1 MQKQTLENQSH
12 ITFILSDVPRFTL
25 PNISL
30 QRGWPFVLF
39 VSFTFP
45 AGHMLC
51 GVWVLERVH
60 GPIRKGQRHRRE
72 DNNSFHFIQTNKLF
86 RNEIES
92 DLQRQRRRIT
102 ASFIP
107 CRRILKCDL
116 KTNKILEI
124 KLFQFTKESDLQRQI
139 QAWQWRLSSL
149 GGFKNTF

>member
-1 MQKQTLENQSH
+1 MSQGLRFQ
-12 ITFILSDVPRFTL
+12 ILVFNVGGRSCYLSPL
-25 PNISL
+25 
-30 QRGWPFVLF
+30 LF
-39 VSFTFP
+39 QLAICCVVS
-45 AGHMLC
+45 GC
-51 GVWVLERVH
+51 WSVH
-60 GPIRKGQRHRRE
+60 GPIRKGQRQRRE

-139 QAWQWRLSSL
+139 QAWQRRLSSL
-149 GGFKNTF
+149 GRFKNTF